1 MKPENIIEELSKR
14 QLDLDKILKLDEAGQ
29 RTILQLY
36 DRLTK
41 CFSGNNGQQ
50 FPGGIRVDFTN
61 GSTLYNTLVNNGYL
75 ITKRQGTLNDILE
88 KNKNE

>member
-36 DRLTK
+36 DKLTK
-41 CFSGNNGQQ
+41 CFNGNNGQQ

-61 GSTLYNTLVNNGYL
+61 GLTLFNTLVNNGYL
-75 ITKRQGTLNDILE
+75 ITKRQGTLNDLLE